1 MTGSRLV
8 VAVTLTIGLLATPLA
23 AEGQP
28 TGRARIAILETSAPD
43 PARVAWWDA
52 FRQRMRELGYVEG
65 QNVTFEA
72 RFAEGRIE
80 RLPALAAQFVKMK
93 VDIIVTGGSL
103 AAQAAKR
110 ATTSIPIVMATA
122 ADVVGL
128 GIVASLARPGGNVT
142 GVTSLT
148 AELSG
153 KRLSLLKEAVPRL
166 SRVAFLLVEGDA
178 TAGGGLR
185 DVQAAAGALDL
196 SVSVFSVRRPY
207 DFEKTF
213 SEITRDGAE
222 AVIVPSVAAYFGER
236 KRIADAALKHHVPSI
251 VGGKEYAAAGFLMS
265 YGLNYPEQFRRVAVY
280 VDKILKGAKPAD
292 LPIEQPTR
300 FELVINMRTVKA
312 LGLTIPPSVLARA
325 DEIIE

>member
-1 MTGSRLV
+1 MIDRRGFIVS
-8 VAVTLTIGLLATPLA
+8 TLALLAAPLA
-23 AEGQP
+23 VEAQP
-28 TGRARIAILETSAPD
+28 AGRARIALLETSAPD

-52 FRQRMRELGYVEG
+52 FRLRMRELGWVEG

-93 VDIIVTGGSL
+93 VDVIVTGGTA

-110 ATTSIPIVMATA
+110 ATTSIPIVMATGS
-122 ADVVGL
+122 DQVGL
-128 GIVASLARPGGNVT
+128 GIVAGLARPGGNVT

-153 KRLSLLKEAVPRL
+153 KRLGLLKDVVPRL

-178 TAGGGLR
+178 SSGAGLR
-185 DVQAAAGALDL
+185 DAQAAAGALDL
-196 SVSVFSVRRPY
+196 FVSVFGVRRPY
-207 DFEKTF
+207 DFEKAF
-213 SEITRDGAE
+213 SEMSRDRVEG
-222 AVIVPSVAAYFGER
+222 VFIPSVAAYFGER
-236 KRIADAALKHHVPSI
+236 KRLADLALRHHLPNI
-251 VGGKEYAAAGFLMS
+251 GGGKEYADAGLLLS
-265 YGLNYPEQFRRVAVY
+265 YGVSYPEQFRRAAVF

-292 LPIEQPTR
+292 LPVEQPTK
-300 FELVINMRTVKA
+300 FELVINLKTAKA